1 MTAEQWLV
9 CKNPDTMLA
18 LARGNRDKISSRKLR
33 LFAALCC
40 RQVWDLL
47 NDERSRRAV
56 EVAER
61 WAEGSATRQQVE
73 EAAANAR
80 DAVHYG
86 WMLWHDLHH
95 ASDNARTAAGMAAAF
110 SVGVTSKTSNRAARL
125 TAEQVVHALTWKST
139 HGLSDGKTGPAR
151 TVVCDL
157 FRHVVGNP
165 FRSHPR
171 SWPSTVVQLAESVSN
186 GQDCA
191 FALHDALLE
200 SGHAELAEHFLKEK
214 WHPKGCWVVD
224 VILGRK

>member
-1 MTAEQWLV
+1 MTRDQWLV
-9 CKNPDTMLA
+9 CKNPDMMLA
-18 LARGNRDKISSRKLR
+18 FARGNRDKISSRKLR

-47 NDERSRRAV
+47 TERSRHAV

-61 WAEGSATRQQVE
+61 WAEGIAAREEIAEATN
-73 EAAANAR
+73 NAR
-80 DAVHYG
+80 QAT
-86 WMLWHDLHH
+86 HDVSLIWRDSSH
-95 ASDNARTAAGMAAAF
+95 ASENARMAAAIAAAH
-110 SVGVTSKTSNRAARL
+110 SVGTASKTANRSARL
-125 TAEQVVHALTWKST
+125 TAEHVVQALSWKGT
-139 HGLSDGKTGPAR
+139 RGLSDGKTGPAR

-157 FRHVVGNP
+157 FRHIVGNP

-171 SWPSTVVQLAESVSN
+171 SWPSTVVQLAESLYN

-200 SGHAELAEHFLKEK
+200 VGHAELAEHFRQEET

-224 VILGRK
+224 LVLGKD